1 MFQNWIH
8 TFYSNITSCVINN
21 GFASDFFL
29 LQKGVRQGCPLSGLL
44 FVLAI
49 EVLGQAIRNNENIRG
64 LKINDTELKLSMY
77 ADDTTAFIKD
87 DCSANHLFDLLNDFG
102 ACSGLK
108 INTSKSEG
116 MWLGSFKCNLGKRSP
131 FNISWPEK
139 YEIALGVAFAYDP
152 SVSCKIN
159 FEEKLAA
166 LKKILN
172 QWTIRNLTL
181 TGRICIIKILAFSK
195 LVYNTSV
202 LTTPPN
208 FTNEVNAIFVSS
220 SYGALNLIRL
230 NAANV

>member
-1 MFQNWIH
+1 MREKKQPDMLPFIDFEKAFDFLEWNYLFKVLELMNFGTMFQNCIH

-29 LQKGVRQGCPLSGLL
+29 LQRGVRQGRPLSGLL

-64 LKINDTELKLSMY
+64 LEINDTELKLSMY
-77 ADDTTAFIKD
+77 ADDITAFIKD

-108 INTSKSEG
+108 INTSKTEG
-116 MWLGSFKCNLGKRSP
+116 TSLGSLKCNLGKRSP

-139 YEIALGVAFAYDP
+139 YVIVLGVAFAYDP

-159 FEEKLAA
+159 FE
-166 LKKILN
+166 
-172 QWTIRNLTL
+172 
-181 TGRICIIKILAFSK
+181 
-195 LVYNTSV
+195 
-202 LTTPPN
+202 
-208 FTNEVNAIFVSS
+208 
-220 SYGALNLIRL
+220 
-230 NAANV
+230 